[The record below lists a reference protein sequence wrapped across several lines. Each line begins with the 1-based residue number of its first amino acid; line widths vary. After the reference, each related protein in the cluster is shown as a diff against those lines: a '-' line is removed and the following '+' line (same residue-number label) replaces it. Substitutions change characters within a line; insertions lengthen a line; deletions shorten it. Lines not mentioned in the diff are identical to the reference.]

1 MALCDA
7 STAGWEYMLDFE
19 FIKGITCTY
28 GDPAGVTT
36 AGLLVMAGI
45 MGALYIRTGD
55 LLIPLGILLLT
66 GGGAMALVAPV
77 ATPIA
82 VLLLIVLPASVMAY
96 AYYRF
101 A

>member
-1 MALCDA
+1 M
-7 STAGWEYMLDFE
+7 AGWEYMLDFE

-28 GDPAGVTT
+28 GGPAGVTT
-36 AGLLVMAGI
+36 AGLLVLAGV

-55 LLIPLGILLLT
+55 VLIPLGILLLA

-82 VLLLIVLPASVMAY
+82 VILLLVVPAAVMAY